1 MLKYMK
7 VALAATAFNSI
18 PDNHYCRAYC
28 ELEANE
34 KQRLTSVF
42 FLFYS
47 SQLRIIQLN
56 AFTLV
61 IRILWVLFSV
71 KVYPTIHILFLHA
84 VSVFHQ
90 NGAEKC

>member
-1 MLKYMK
+1 MK

-28 ELEANE
+28 ELEVNE
-34 KQRLTSVF
+34 KQRLTSVCF
-42 FLFYS
+42 FKFYS
-47 SQLRIIQLN
+47 SHLRIIQLI

-71 KVYPTIHILFLHA
+71 KVYLTIHILFPL
-84 VSVFHQ
+84 
-90 NGAEKC
+90 